1 MKKRKNG
8 IPNDAITKGICEVYL
23 KQHGRE
29 NCSAF
34 ELATIDSFVKQKEI
48 NYGNN
53 G

>member
-1 MKKRKNG
+1 MKKKEDN

-34 ELATIDSFVKQKEI
+34 ELAIIDMYVK
-48 NYGNN
+48 
-53 G
+53 